1 MTKTF
6 LPFLENH
13 ERLMENRIKKKGL
26 TITISGLSGIGKSTV
41 AEAVAKDLS
50 LEKIVMGEIFRSIA
64 KERSMELEKFSAT
77 REDEIDYQIEK
88 KSLELSMRGGVVID
102 ARMSGM
108 VAGNHADCR
117 IMLDCDMETKSERVA
132 KREKISVTEARQKL
146 DARDTSDSAKY
157 MKLYGTDGSD
167 PSFYDAIIDTTNM
180 DIETSKK
187 ETVKIVKQILKDKNL
202 V

>member
-1 MTKTF
+1 MKTF
-6 LPFLENH
+6 LPYLENH
-13 ERLMENRIKKKGL
+13 EKLMENRIKKNGL

-41 AEAVAKDLS
+41 AEAVAKDLR
-50 LEKIVMGEIFRSIA
+50 LEKIVMGEIFRGVA
-64 KERSMELEKFSAT
+64 KERGMELEKFSAT

-88 KSLELSMRGGVVID
+88 KCLELSMRGGVVVD

-108 VAGNHADCR
+108 VAGEHADCR
-117 IMLDCDMETKSERVA
+117 IMLECDMKIKSGRVA
-132 KREKISVTEARQKL
+132 KRENISVGEAKKKL

-167 PSFYDAIIDTTNM
+167 PSFYDAILNTANM

-187 ETVKIVKQILKDKNL
+187 ETVKIVRQVLKDKNIL
-202 V
+202 

>member
-1 MTKTF
+1 
-6 LPFLENH
+6 
-13 ERLMENRIKKKGL
+13 MEKRMKKSGL

-41 AEAVAKDLS
+41 AEAVAKDLG
-50 LEKIVMGEIFRSIA
+50 LEKIVMGEIFRSVA
-64 KERSMELEKFSAT
+64 RERGMELEKFSAT

-88 KSLELSMRGGVVID
+88 KCLELSMRGGVVID

-108 VAGNHADCR
+108 VAGDYADCR
-117 IMLDCDMETKSERVA
+117 IMLECDMETKSGRVA
-132 KREKISVTEARQKL
+132 KREKLGVAETKQKL
-146 DARDTSDSAKY
+146 GVRDTSDSAKY

-187 ETVKIVKQILKDKNL
+187 ETVKIVRQVLKDKGL
-202 V
+202 L